1 MWIGPAFHVDN
12 SVDKP
17 AGHPFTRANEEFFGR
32 GRTSECVACNFSEDF
47 GPQEAPKRLRTATL
61 GCVSADLTP
70 AEDEGAA
77 GSRRGTAAGDAVE
90 VRRSARR
97 RRTVS
102 AYRQGD
108 RTVVLIPAQMS
119 AREEER
125 WVRAMLARLD
135 SRERR
140 SKPGEAEL
148 AARAKELSDRYLH
161 GRAIPLSVRW
171 VTNQGARWGSC
182 TPVDASIRLSDR
194 LRGMPDF
201 VIDYVLLHELA
212 HLLEPNHGPGFWK
225 LLEPF
230 PKLERARG
238 FLDGFAAA
246 SAAGSRALGHEQDG
260 MSPDEDSDICEE
272 SESDDCEA

>member
-1 MWIGPAFHVDN
+1 M
-12 SVDKP
+12 
-17 AGHPFTRANEEFFGR
+17 
-32 GRTSECVACNFSEDF
+32 
-47 GPQEAPKRLRTATL
+47 
-61 GCVSADLTP
+61 SADLTP
-70 AEDEGAA
+70 VDDEGAA
-77 GSRRGTAAGDAVE
+77 GPRRGTAAGDAVE

-125 WVRAMLARLD
+125 WVKAMLARLD

-148 AARAKELSDRYLH
+148 AARAKELSGKYLG
-161 GRAIPLSVRW
+161 GRAVPASVRW

-212 HLLEPNHGPGFWK
+212 HLIEPNHGAGFWR

-246 SAAGSRALGHEQDG
+246 GAAGYRSPGAADDG
-260 MSPDEDSDICEE
+260 PGGDAPGVGDSDDSDICDQPEID
-272 SESDDCEA
+272 DDC